1 MDSLSP
7 DSTFYDVIDSLP
19 FSIVIVRGDRFV
31 ATNKHFR
38 NRSGYSQEELE
49 TRTIYELIHKNNK
62 DIADKIISSFHSEG
76 DIPQRILINFI
87 RKNDAIS
94 LSLVTIHKIKYSEED
109 ALLLIGE
116 DITSDPMKYQSTNLM
131 QSLFESLSHHSQIG
145 FWVDDLN
152 NNTIYINDQLCED
165 LGYTYEEI
173 KNRQISDFFHT
184 KSQHV
189 YQEMSKQRKNNKVPT
204 STYELILQN
213 KNGKSIP
220 FSVIGSNL
228 YDTNNKII
236 GSVGMFTNI
245 ESIKKLSI
253 MQTFL
258 NKYVLQ
264 KEIKDH
270 FSFWD
275 SVRLDSEE
283 IFGGEFG
290 LVFLD
295 GKIIT
300 QKGDIFNNFN
310 AEEMLEKMTQENRNV
325 CCTCE
330 KGISYFEDPVLSV
343 IISIINIDD
352 QPSGFIVL
360 ASEINQLFSPDD
372 CDLFEA
378 FCTQISLIFEL
389 HIVEKE
395 RDNEREFYSNTLN
408 ILTYDF
414 VNANTTVQGYL
425 ELLQQNLS
433 GVDIGKTDEY
443 LQKCISVVERTERII
458 QTVLLLTKIQKEG
471 GISKKMLLK
480 PLIEN
485 AIARQKKYHHS
496 RAINVNLDCKLDQK
510 VMGSDLIQ
518 EGIENIILNAIL
530 YTKENDV
537 RIDIKCQNILIKD
550 KGMIECRFIDYGS
563 GIPEDMK
570 PILMAKI
577 IKGDQRFKSSVGL
590 GLSMAKAI
598 FEFFYGE
605 LRIENRVKDDYTKG
619 TVVIIHLE
627 EGDL

>member
-1 MDSLSP
+1 MNNLSP
-7 DSTFYDVIDSLP
+7 DSNFYDVIDSLP
-19 FSIVIVRGDRFV
+19 FPIVIIRGDRFIGS
-31 ATNKHFR
+31 NKLFR
-38 NRSGYSQEELE
+38 NESGYSLKDLE
-49 TRTIYELIHKNNK
+49 TRTIYDLIHKSNK
-62 DIADKIISSFHSEG
+62 DIADAIISSFHSEG
-76 DIPQRILINFI
+76 DIPQKILINFI
-87 RKNDAIS
+87 NKNDTIS
-94 LSLVTIHKIKYSEED
+94 LNIVTIHKIKFSGED

-116 DITSDPMKYQSTNLM
+116 DITTDPMKFQSSHLT
-131 QSLFESLSHHSQIG
+131 QSLFESLSHHSLIG

-173 KNRQISDFFHT
+173 KKRQVSDFFHT
-184 KSQHV
+184 KSQQV
-189 YQEMSKQRKNNKVPT
+189 YQEMCNQRKNNKVPT
-204 STYELILQN
+204 SNYELVLQN

-220 FSVIGSNL
+220 YSVIGSNL

-275 SVRLDSEE
+275 SVRSDSEE
-283 IFGGEFG
+283 IFGAEFG

-300 QKGDIFNNFN
+300 QKGDIYNNFN
-310 AEEMLEKMTQENRNV
+310 AEEMLEKMTQENRSV

-330 KGISYFEDPVLSV
+330 RAINYFEDPVLSV
-343 IISIINIDD
+343 IISVINIDD
-352 QPSGFIVL
+352 QPSGFIMV
-360 ASEINQLFSPDD
+360 ASEINELFSSND

-395 RDNEREFYSNTLN
+395 RDNEREFYSSILKL
-408 ILTYDF
+408 LTYDF

-471 GISKKMLLK
+471 GSKKTLLK

-496 RAINVNLDCKLDQK
+496 RAINVNLDCRLELK

-530 YTKENDV
+530 YTNENDV
-537 RIDIKCQNILIKD
+537 KIDIICQNILIKD
-550 KGMIECRFIDYGS
+550 KRMIEIRFTDYGS

-598 FEFFYGE
+598 FEFFDGKVW
-605 LRIENRVKDDYTKG
+605 IENRVKDDYTKG
-619 TVVIIHLE
+619 TVVIIQLE
-627 EGDL
+627 EGD

>member
-1 MDSLSP
+1 MNNLSP
-7 DSTFYDVIDSLP
+7 DSNFYDVIDSLP
-19 FSIVIVRGDRFV
+19 FSMVIIKGDRFV
-31 ATNKHFR
+31 ATNKQFR
-38 NRSGYSQEELE
+38 DRSGYSKENLE
-49 TRTIYELIHKNNK
+49 TRTIYDLIHKSNK
-62 DIADKIISSFHSEG
+62 DVADAIISSFHSEG

-87 RKNDAIS
+87 NKNDTIS
-94 LSLVTIHKIKYSEED
+94 LNIITIHKIKFSGED
-109 ALLLIGE
+109 ALLLVGE
-116 DITSDPMKYQSTNLM
+116 DISSDPMKFQSTHLM

-184 KSQHV
+184 KSQQV
-189 YQEMSKQRKNNKVPT
+189 YQEMNYQRKNNKVPT
-204 STYELILQN
+204 STYELILLN

-220 FSVIGSNL
+220 FSVVGSNL

-283 IFGGEFG
+283 IFGAEFS

-300 QKGDIFNNFN
+300 QKGDIYNNFN
-310 AEEMLEKMTQENRNV
+310 AEEMLEKMTQENRSV
-325 CCTCE
+325 YCTCE
-330 KGISYFEDPVLSV
+330 EGISYLEDFALSA
-343 IISIINIDD
+343 ISSVINIDD
-352 QPSGFIVL
+352 QPSGFIML
-360 ASEINQLFSPDD
+360 ASEINELFSSND

-378 FCTQISLIFEL
+378 FCVQISLIFEL

-395 RDNEREFYSNTLN
+395 RDNEREFYSSILN

-433 GVDIGKTDEY
+433 GVDIGKTEEY

-471 GISKKMLLK
+471 GVSKKTLLK

-496 RAINVNLDCKLDQK
+496 RKINVNLDCKLDVK
-510 VMGSDLIQ
+510 VLGSDLIQ

-530 YTKENDV
+530 YTNENDV
-537 RIDIKCQNILIKD
+537 KIDIICQNIQIKD
-550 KGMIECRFIDYGS
+550 KSMIEIRFADYGS

-598 FEFFYGE
+598 FEFFDGKVW
-605 LRIENRVKDDYTKG
+605 IENRIKDDYTKG
-619 TVVIIHLE
+619 TVVIIQLE
-627 EGDL
+627 EGD

>member
-1 MDSLSP
+1 MNNLSP

-19 FSIVIVRGDRFV
+19 FPIVIIRGDRFV
-31 ATNKHFR
+31 GSNKHFR
-38 NRSGYSQEELE
+38 DESGYSLEDLE
-49 TRTIYELIHKNNK
+49 TRTIYELIHKSNK
-62 DIADKIISSFHSEG
+62 DIADAIISSFHTEG
-76 DIPQRILINFI
+76 DIPQQILINFI
-87 RKNDAIS
+87 NKNDTIS
-94 LSLVTIHKIKYSEED
+94 LNLVTISRIKFSGED
-109 ALLLIGE
+109 ALLLVGE
-116 DITSDPMKYQSTNLM
+116 DITSQPMKFQSSDLM

-152 NNTIYINDQLCED
+152 NNTIYINDQLCDD
-165 LGYTYEEI
+165 LGYTYEEV
-173 KNRQISDFFHT
+173 KKRQVSDFFHT
-184 KSQHV
+184 KSQQV
-189 YQEMSKQRKNNKVPT
+189 YQEMRNQRRDNKVPT
-204 STYELILQN
+204 STYELVLQN
-213 KNGKSIP
+213 INGKSIP
-220 FSVIGSNL
+220 YSVVGSNL

-253 MQTFL
+253 MQSFL

-283 IFGGEFG
+283 IFGAEFG

-300 QKGDIFNNFN
+300 QKGDIYKNFN
-310 AEEMLEKMTQENRNV
+310 AEEMLETMTQENRSI
-325 CCTCE
+325 CCTFE
-330 KGISYFEDPVLSV
+330 TGISHLEDSILSAIISV
-343 IISIINIDD
+343 IYIDD
-352 QPSGFIVL
+352 QPSGLIVL
-360 ASEINQLFSPDD
+360 ASEVNELFSSSD

-389 HIVEKE
+389 HVVEKE
-395 RDNEREFYSNTLN
+395 RDNEREFYSNILN

-471 GISKKMLLK
+471 FSKKTLLK

-496 RAINVNLDCKLDQK
+496 RAINVNLDCKLDLK

-518 EGIENIILNAIL
+518 EGLENIILNAIL
-530 YTKENDV
+530 YTNENEV
-537 RIDIKCQNILIKD
+537 KIDIICQNILIKD
-550 KGMIECRFIDYGS
+550 KKMVEIRFTDYGT
-563 GIPEDMK
+563 GIPEDTK

-598 FEFFYGE
+598 FEFFDGVFW
-605 LRIENRVKDDYTKG
+605 IENRVKDDYTKG
-619 TVVIIHLE
+619 TVVIIQLE
-627 EGDL
+627 EGD

>member
-1 MDSLSP
+1 MNNLSP
-7 DSTFYDVIDSLP
+7 DSNFYDVIDSFP
-19 FSIVIVRGDRFV
+19 FPVVIIKGDRFV
-31 ATNKHFR
+31 GSNKHFR
-38 NRSGYSQEELE
+38 NGSGYSQEDLE
-49 TRTIYELIHKNNK
+49 TSTIYDLIHKSNK
-62 DIADKIISSFHSEG
+62 DIADAIISSFHSES
-76 DIPQRILINFI
+76 DIPQEILINFI
-87 RKNDAIS
+87 NKDDTIS
-94 LSLVTIHKIKYSEED
+94 LNIVTIHKIKFSGENV
-109 ALLLIGE
+109 LLLIGE
-116 DITSDPMKYQSTNLM
+116 DITQDPMKFQSSHLM
-131 QSLFESLSHHSQIG
+131 QSLFESLSHHSLIG

-165 LGYTYEEI
+165 LGYTYQEI

-184 KSQHV
+184 KSQQL
-189 YQEMSKQRKNNKVPT
+189 YQEMSNQRKNNKVPT

-220 FSVIGSNL
+220 YSVIGSNL

-245 ESIKKLSI
+245 ESIKKLSV
-253 MQTFL
+253 MQSFL

-283 IFGGEFG
+283 ILGAEFS

-343 IISIINIDD
+343 IISVINIDD

-360 ASEINQLFSPDD
+360 ASEINQLFSLDD

-395 RDNEREFYSNTLN
+395 RDNEREFYSSILKL
-408 ILTYDF
+408 LTYDF

-471 GISKKMLLK
+471 FSKKTLLK

-485 AIARQKKYHHS
+485 AIDSQKKYHRS
-496 RAINVNLDCKLDQK
+496 RAINVNLDCKLDLK

-530 YTKENDV
+530 YTNENDV
-537 RIDIKCQNILIKD
+537 RIDILCQNVLIKD
-550 KGMIECRFIDYGS
+550 KKMIEIRFTDYGS

-570 PILMAKI
+570 PILMAEI

-598 FEFFYGE
+598 FEFFDGKVW
-605 LRIENRVKDDYTKG
+605 IENRVKDDYTKG

-627 EGDL
+627 EGD